1 SGGYIWVY
9 SEPGQGTT
17 FEVYLPRVEAVAE
30 EPETP
35 RPHPEPHAAPG
46 GSEVVLVVE
55 DEDAVRT
62 LIRKVLEQKG
72 YTVLEARDGQE
83 AIRLSEGH
91 DGPIDLAISDMIMPG
106 MGGRELAARLRSA
119 RPGLKVLFISGYT
132 GFEIAKRGLLEPGTP
147 MLEKPFTPQALARM
161 VREVLGE
168 GDRQTS

>member
-1 SGGYIWVY
+1 
-9 SEPGQGTT
+9 
-17 FEVYLPRVEAVAE
+17 
-30 EPETP
+30 
-35 RPHPEPHAAPG
+35 
-46 GSEVVLVVE
+46 VVE